1 MKNATTQGNAQDISQ
16 MMSIQNPGQNGGKIS
31 LTLNSKEN
39 QLWIF
44 IGRTAVNGE
53 ASIFWPS
60 EESLEKISH
69 WKIP

>member
-39 QLWIF
+39 QL
-44 IGRTAVNGE
+44 
-53 ASIFWPS
+53 
-60 EESLEKISH
+60 
-69 WKIP
+69 